1 MVAKDAIVFNYLE
14 IGKVFD
20 WRSAKAIRWWIWS
33 WSNYGGSCECLENDF
48 VCKNYILNK
57 LDNTSYYMYSLIKNA
72 KALWKTLDKK
82 YKAEDD
88 TWKKFIVIR
97 FLDFKMVNSRTVMN
111 QVQEFQLILYE
122 IHVEGMSLHE
132 SFEVATII
140 K

>member
-1 MVAKDAIVFNYLE
+1 
-14 IGKVFD
+14 
-20 WRSAKAIRWWIWS
+20 
-33 WSNYGGSCECLENDF
+33 LENDF

-97 FLDFKMVNSRTVMN
+97 FLDFKTVNSRTVMN

-122 IHVEGMSLHE
+122 IHVKGMSLHE
-132 SFEVATII
+132 SFELATII